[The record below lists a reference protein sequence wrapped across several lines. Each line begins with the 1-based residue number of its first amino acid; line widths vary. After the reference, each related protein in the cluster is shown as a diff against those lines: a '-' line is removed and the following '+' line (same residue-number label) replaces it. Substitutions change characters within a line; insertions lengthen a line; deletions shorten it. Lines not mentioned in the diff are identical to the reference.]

1 MMVGE
6 KMLVGYARVS
16 SDDQNL
22 DRQLEEFKKIG
33 VEKVFAEKQSGK
45 NTSERTEFNKML
57 KFVREGDTIV
67 FESLERLGRNTDEIL
82 DTVSFIDKNAMS
94 LMILNLPILNTK
106 FGDENL
112 EKLVRRLVIS
122 ILSWTAQNERE
133 EIRRKQKQG
142 IAIAKRKG
150 IYKGKPYEYSPT
162 AKNPQKRFIY
172 NEIVRMLA
180 DGVPIKQI
188 AEKTGT
194 NRSLVYR
201 IKNRL

>member
-33 VEKVFAEKQSGK
+33 VEKIFAEKKSGK

-57 KFVREGDTIV
+57 NFVREGDTIV
-67 FESLERLGRNTDEIL
+67 FESLERLGRNSDEIL
-82 DTVSFIDKNAMS
+82 DTVSFIDKNGMR
-94 LMILNLPILNTK
+94 LMILNLPILNTN

-112 EKLVRRLVIS
+112 EKLVRSLVIS

-142 IAIAKRKG
+142 IEIAKRKG
-150 IYKGKPYEYSPT
+150 IYKGKPYEYSST

-188 AEKTGT
+188 AERTGT

>member
-22 DRQLEEFKKIG
+22 DRQLQEFKKIG
-33 VEKVFAEKQSGK
+33 VEKVFAEKKSGK

>member
-33 VEKVFAEKQSGK
+33 VEKVFAEKKSGK

-57 KFVREGDTIV
+57 NFVREGDTIV
-67 FESLERLGRNTDEIL
+67 FESLERLGRNSDEIL
-82 DTVSFIDKNAMS
+82 DTVSFIDKNGMR

-112 EKLVRRLVIS
+112 EKLVRSLVIS

-142 IAIAKRKG
+142 IEIAKRKG
-150 IYKGKPYEYSPT
+150 IYKGKPYEYSTT

-188 AEKTGT
+188 AERTGT

>member
-33 VEKVFAEKQSGK
+33 VEKVFAEKKSGK

-57 KFVREGDTIV
+57 NFVREGDTIV
-67 FESLERLGRNTDEIL
+67 FESLERLGRNSDEIL
-82 DTVSFIDKNAMS
+82 DTVSFIDKNGMR

-112 EKLVRRLVIS
+112 EKLVRSLVIS

-142 IAIAKRKG
+142 IEIAKRKG
-150 IYKGKPYEYSPT
+150 IYKGKPYEYSST

-188 AEKTGT
+188 AERTGT
-194 NRSLVYR
+194 TRSLVYR

>member
-16 SDDQNL
+16 SDEQNL

-33 VEKVFAEKQSGK
+33 VEKVFAEKKSGK

-57 KFVREGDTIV
+57 NFVREGDTIV
-67 FESLERLGRNTDEIL
+67 FESLERLGRNSDEIL
-82 DTVSFIDKNAMS
+82 DTVSFIDKNGMR

-112 EKLVRRLVIS
+112 EKLVRSLVIS

-142 IAIAKRKG
+142 IEIAKRKG
-150 IYKGKPYEYSPT
+150 IYKGKPYEYSST

-172 NEIVRMLA
+172 NEIVSMLA

-188 AEKTGT
+188 AERTGT

>member
-1 MMVGE
+1 MVGE

-22 DRQLEEFKKIG
+22 DRQLQEFKKIG
-33 VEKVFAEKQSGK
+33 VEKVFAEKKSGK
-45 NTSERTEFNKML
+45 NASERTEFNKML

>member
-33 VEKVFAEKQSGK
+33 VEKVFAEKKSGK

-57 KFVREGDTIV
+57 NFVREGDTIV
-67 FESLERLGRNTDEIL
+67 FESLERLGRNSDEIL
-82 DTVSFIDKNAMS
+82 DTVSFIDKNGMR

-112 EKLVRRLVIS
+112 EKLVRSLVIS

-142 IAIAKRKG
+142 IEIAKRKG

>member
-22 DRQLEEFKKIG
+22 DRQLQEFKKIG
-33 VEKVFAEKQSGK
+33 VEKVFAEKKSGK
-45 NTSERTEFNKML
+45 NASERTEFNKML

-162 AKNPQKRFIY
+162 AKNPQKDLFI
-172 NEIVRMLA
+172 MKL
-180 DGVPIKQI
+180 
-188 AEKTGT
+188 
-194 NRSLVYR
+194 
-201 IKNRL
+201 

>member
-1 MMVGE
+1 
-6 KMLVGYARVS
+6 MLVGYARVS

-33 VEKVFAEKQSGK
+33 VEKVFAEKKSGK
-45 NTSERTEFNKML
+45 NASERTEFNKML

>member
-1 MMVGE
+1 MVGE

-33 VEKVFAEKQSGK
+33 VEKIFAEKKSGK

-57 KFVREGDTIV
+57 NFVREGDTIV
-67 FESLERLGRNTDEIL
+67 FESLERLGRNSDEIL
-82 DTVSFIDKNAMS
+82 DTVSFIDKNGMR
-94 LMILNLPILNTK
+94 LMILNLPILNTN

-112 EKLVRRLVIS
+112 EKLVRSLVIS

-142 IAIAKRKG
+142 IEIAKRKG
-150 IYKGKPYEYSPT
+150 IYKGKPYEYSST

-188 AEKTGT
+188 AERTGT
-194 NRSLVYR
+194 NRYLVYR

>member
-33 VEKVFAEKQSGK
+33 VEKVFAEKKSGK

-57 KFVREGDTIV
+57 NFVREGDTIV
-67 FESLERLGRNTDEIL
+67 FESLERLGRNSDEIL
-82 DTVSFIDKNAMS
+82 DTVSFIDKNGMR

-112 EKLVRRLVIS
+112 EKLVRSLVIS

-142 IAIAKRKG
+142 IEIAKRKG
-150 IYKGKPYEYSPT
+150 IYKGKPYEYSST

>member
-33 VEKVFAEKQSGK
+33 VEKVFAEKKSGK
-45 NTSERTEFNKML
+45 NASERTEFNKML

>member
-1 MMVGE
+1 
-6 KMLVGYARVS
+6 MLVGYARVS

-33 VEKVFAEKQSGK
+33 VEKVFAEKKSGK

-57 KFVREGDTIV
+57 NFVREGDTIV
-67 FESLERLGRNTDEIL
+67 FESLERLGRNSDEIL
-82 DTVSFIDKNAMS
+82 DTVSFIDKNGMR

-112 EKLVRRLVIS
+112 EKLVRSLVIS

-142 IAIAKRKG
+142 IEIAKRKG
-150 IYKGKPYEYSPT
+150 IYKGKPYEYSST

-188 AEKTGT
+188 AERTGT

>member
-1 MMVGE
+1 
-6 KMLVGYARVS
+6 MLVGYARVS

-33 VEKVFAEKQSGK
+33 VEKVFAEKKSGK

-57 KFVREGDTIV
+57 NFVREGDTIV
-67 FESLERLGRNTDEIL
+67 FESLERLGRNSDEIL
-82 DTVSFIDKNAMS
+82 DTVSFIDKNGMR

-112 EKLVRRLVIS
+112 EKLVRSLVIS

-142 IAIAKRKG
+142 IEIAKRKG
-150 IYKGKPYEYSPT
+150 IYKGKPYEYSST

-188 AEKTGT
+188 AERTGT

-201 IKNRL
+201 IKNRI

>member
-33 VEKVFAEKQSGK
+33 VEKVFAEKKSGK

-57 KFVREGDTIV
+57 NFVREGDTIV
-67 FESLERLGRNTDEIL
+67 FESLERLGRNSDEIL
-82 DTVSFIDKNAMS
+82 DTVSFIDKNGMR

-112 EKLVRRLVIS
+112 EKLVRSLVIS

-142 IAIAKRKG
+142 IEIAKRKG
-150 IYKGKPYEYSPT
+150 IYKGKPYEYSST

-188 AEKTGT
+188 AERTGT

>member
-33 VEKVFAEKQSGK
+33 VEKVFAEKKSGK

-57 KFVREGDTIV
+57 NFVREGDTIV
-67 FESLERLGRNTDEIL
+67 FESLERLGRNSDEIL
-82 DTVSFIDKNAMS
+82 DTVSFIDKNGMR
-94 LMILNLPILNTK
+94 LMILNLPILNTR

-112 EKLVRRLVIS
+112 EKLVRSLVIS

-142 IAIAKRKG
+142 IEIAKRKG
-150 IYKGKPYEYSPT
+150 IYKGKPYEYSST

-188 AEKTGT
+188 AERTGT

>member
-1 MMVGE
+1 M
-6 KMLVGYARVS
+6 S

-22 DRQLEEFKKIG
+22 DRQLQEFKKIG
-33 VEKVFAEKQSGK
+33 VEKVFAEKKSGK
-45 NTSERTEFNKML
+45 NASERTEFNKML

>member
-22 DRQLEEFKKIG
+22 DRQLQEFKKIG
-33 VEKVFAEKQSGK
+33 VEKVFAEKKSGK
-45 NTSERTEFNKML
+45 NASERTEFNKML

>member
-22 DRQLEEFKKIG
+22 DRQLQEFKKIG
-33 VEKVFAEKQSGK
+33 VEKVFAEKKSGK
-45 NTSERTEFNKML
+45 NASERTEFNKML

-188 AEKTGT
+188 AERTGT